1 VRVAASFPA
10 LARAGL
16 LALFLIPVSCALGPS
31 AEAQRPVR
39 SLAEIRFQRVVM
51 QRWDLSCGAAALATL
66 LTYDLGDPVTERA
79 VAEGMLRRTD
89 PLKVRVQGGFSL
101 LDLYEYAEGRGYE
114 PNGYGELSFEHLQE
128 LVPAVLPVRLHG
140 YDHFV
145 VFRGTRRGRVV
156 FADPAFGNR
165 TMPIAEFERAWKQ
178 RVAFVV
184 ARSEPEPDAR
194 SDADSGG
201 GSEEPKSDTELY
213 EKRPS
218 TKKLHADDEETT
230 RALERALVRRGALVL
245 RQWSVELEPGASY
258 RYNEP
263 SIGRRDTFGSSVTL
277 RLGLPWAAQIDV
289 RVPFVLHDRQSGVG
303 TGSGLGDIDVG
314 LTKLLL
320 RERAF
325 VPELLFTGRWK
336 TTTGASGGPLSVGS
350 GANGLQGLLTALKRD
365 DPLVLFGSAYYV
377 WNMPSGDVDLGD
389 TTGLVLGLIL
399 AATPGTSVLLDV
411 DVASISA
418 TTLRGRRVAKTDRLS
433 GILEIALS
441 TIVGRDLLLNFTVGI
456 GVTPSAPDLHL
467 AVALPFRM

>member
-1 VRVAASFPA
+1 MAVGCLLASFA
-10 LARAGL
+10 GAR
-16 LALFLIPVSCALGPS
+16 
-31 AEAQRPVR
+31 
-39 SLAEIRFQRVVM
+39 
-51 QRWDLSCGAAALATL
+51 
-66 LTYDLGDPVTERA
+66 
-79 VAEGMLRRTD
+79 
-89 PLKVRVQGGFSL
+89 
-101 LDLYEYAEGRGYE
+101 GRG
-114 PNGYGELSFEHLQE
+114 
-128 LVPAVLPVRLHG
+128 A
-140 YDHFV
+140 
-145 VFRGTRRGRVV
+145 
-156 FADPAFGNR
+156 
-165 TMPIAEFERAWKQ
+165 
-178 RVAFVV
+178 
-184 ARSEPEPDAR
+184 EPEPDAR

>member
-1 VRVAASFPA
+1 MRHRFGV
-10 LARAGL
+10 
-16 LALFLIPVSCALGPS
+16 
-31 AEAQRPVR
+31 RPVR
-39 SLAEIRFQRVVM
+39 SLAEIRFHRVVM

-101 LDLYEYAEGRGYE
+101 LDLYEYAEARGYE

-184 ARSEPEPDAR
+184 ARSDPEAGAGSEIEPA
-194 SDADSGG
+194 ADS
-201 GSEEPKSDTELY
+201 TERERDPGHD

-218 TKKLHADDEETT
+218 MQKPHADDEQTT
-230 RALERALVRRGALVL
+230 RALERALVRRGGLVL
-245 RQWSVELEPGASY
+245 RPWSGELEPGASY

-263 SIGRRDTFGSSVTL
+263 SSGRRDTFASSLTF
-277 RLGLPWAAQIDV
+277 RLGLPWAAQADV
-289 RVPFVLHDRQSGVG
+289 RVPFVFHDRQSGVG
-303 TGSGLGDIDVG
+303 TRSGLGDVDVG

-320 RERAF
+320 RERKS

-336 TTTGASGGPLSVGS
+336 TTTGASGGPLPVGS
-350 GANGLQGLLTALKRD
+350 GANGLQGLLTAVKRD
-365 DPLVLFGSAYYV
+365 DPLVLLGALYYV
-377 WNMPSGDVDLGD
+377 WNMRSGDVDLGD
-389 TTGLVLGLIL
+389 ATGVILGVIL
-399 AATPGTSVLLDV
+399 AATPETSVLLDV
-411 DVASISA
+411 ELASISA
-418 TTLRGRRVAKTDRLS
+418 TSIGGRRLAGTDRLS

-441 TIVGRDLLLNFTVGI
+441 RIVGRDLLLNFTIGI
-456 GVTPSAPDLHL
+456 GITPSAPDLQL
-467 AVALPFRM
+467 AVAFPFRM